1 MTTFEALFAEVK
13 RDLISERTREGLA
26 RAKASGRKLGRQ
38 KVRRFLEMDLSKTA
52 IAMLTDVS
60 RTAPYSFMKT
70 RGLRP
75 GRPGR

>member
-26 RAKASGRKLGRQ
+26 RAKASGRKRGRQ
-38 KVRRFLEMDLSKTA
+38 KVRRFLEMEPSKTA

-60 RTAPYSFMKT
+60 RTARYSFMKT
-70 RGLRP
+70 RGLRT